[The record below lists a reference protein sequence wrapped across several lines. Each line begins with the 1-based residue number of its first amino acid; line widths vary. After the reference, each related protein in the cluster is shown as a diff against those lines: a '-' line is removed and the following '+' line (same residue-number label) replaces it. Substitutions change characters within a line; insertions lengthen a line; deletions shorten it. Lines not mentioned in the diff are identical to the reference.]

1 MFYFLSSSIFLFSF
15 YYVYVCVYFSYF
27 FRKVYV
33 VCLFLYNS
41 SLGTKSVHR
50 FIHRYLKNSDRSTDR
65 DIRHTNTHWYKD
77 TDTQAR
83 LLYMQKYLENKS
95 SVIAHK
101 AIKLSVAING
111 RNLLDSRKNCPE
123 EKSRNSLKISLKI
136 LRSCFLESQIIF
148 TDTLKHYNYDG
159 LYPNKRS

>member
-1 MFYFLSSSIFLFSF
+1 
-15 YYVYVCVYFSYF
+15 
-27 FRKVYV
+27 
-33 VCLFLYNS
+33 
-41 SLGTKSVHR
+41 
-50 FIHRYLKNSDRSTDR
+50 
-65 DIRHTNTHWYKD
+65 
-77 TDTQAR
+77 

-111 RNLLDSRKNCPE
+111 RNLLDSRKKCPE

-148 TDTLKHYNYDG
+148 TDTLKHYNSDG